1 MKWKLNHL
9 IINYFVTIL
18 VYESPFLRK
27 LQKNWKNDQ
36 TNQYSTQSD
45 TTLKDKLLMKHKTI
59 KTNKIIMK

>member
-1 MKWKLNHL
+1 MNHL
-9 IINYFVTIL
+9 FYENY
-18 VYESPFLRK
+18 K
-27 LQKNWKNDQ
+27 KNWKNDQ